1 MSQSS
6 RGATSLLFAAL
17 VLPLIVLGLS
27 LVFEVSEYFNS
38 LRMVQEILDSEC
50 RVSLSQ
56 GRRSSALKDSVE
68 AQIKERGIVATVQ
81 SVAQQATGRE
91 VELTLVG
98 KYQGRVLF
106 RLLAPFIG
114 AGGSSLPIRVSASM
128 RGAKAATLVLLEEP
142 PEASKGD
149 EIDLATRRFG
159 KRLIGE
165 LKAAHLDSSTSQSFS
180 GAAAIR
186 FDRRSLVEEIRLSAV
201 REILARGVELPSV
214 TVVMRN
220 ESYEAGFCEEV
231 LDALKGEAQRQK
243 KRLRVLMAVVGS
255 SEPREEKRNFDGEFG
270 SEAHLL
276 FVTEQDLEEAQFVH
290 AVARM
295 IVGRAV
301 IQR

>member
-1 MSQSS
+1 
-6 RGATSLLFAAL
+6 
-17 VLPLIVLGLS
+17 
-27 LVFEVSEYFNS
+27 
-38 LRMVQEILDSEC
+38 
-50 RVSLSQ
+50 
-56 GRRSSALKDSVE
+56 
-68 AQIKERGIVATVQ
+68 
-81 SVAQQATGRE
+81 
-91 VELTLVG
+91 
-98 KYQGRVLF
+98 
-106 RLLAPFIG
+106 
-114 AGGSSLPIRVSASM
+114 M

-149 EIDLATRRFG
+149 EIDLTTTRFG
-159 KRLIGE
+159 KRLIDE
-165 LKAAHLDSSTSQSFS
+165 LKAAHLDSTTSQAFS

-201 REILARGVELPSV
+201 SEVLARGVELPSV

-220 ESYEAGFCEEV
+220 ESYEAGFGEEV
-231 LDALKGEAQRQK
+231 LEALKGEAQRQK